1 MLDYA
6 TISDIALRA
15 ARKTLGKENV
25 TRAFTGY
32 MTDAEG
38 NEALRVTLVVPL
50 DMPDHVESRGLI
62 QTLMKINRNLR
73 LEGEDRQ
80 SVVFYAT
87 EEELAAS
94 DDPEP
99 WTPA

>member
-1 MLDYA
+1 MLDYGK
-6 TISDIALRA
+6 ISDIALRA
-15 ARKTLGKENV
+15 ARKTLGIENV
-25 TRAFTGY
+25 IRAFAGY

-38 NEALRVTLVVPL
+38 HEALRVTLVVPP
-50 DMPDHVESRGLI
+50 DMPDHVEGRTLI
-62 QTLMKINRNLR
+62 LTLMKINRSLR

-99 WTPA
+99 